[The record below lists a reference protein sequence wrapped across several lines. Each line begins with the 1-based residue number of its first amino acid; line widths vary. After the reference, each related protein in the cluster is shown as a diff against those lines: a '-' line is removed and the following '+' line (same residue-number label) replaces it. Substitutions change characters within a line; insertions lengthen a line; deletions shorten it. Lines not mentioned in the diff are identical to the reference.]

1 MKMKSLYLILLTVT
15 LISACLSSKEELPEI
30 KCKLVSNNPVK
41 LPASGISTNFAV
53 LDIYYKLR
61 KKPHSNLSST
71 VRDYYEKIIYLP
83 KDLRAK
89 VDGKTYYV
97 GIKKRYKTALGKKF
111 VYKSQSAIIGKPKEI
126 KKAKTTYITE
136 DSLKLIEKY
145 RTLSSGCK
153 VYLFPKLKDYL
164 KILEFPDM
172 DLHLRT
178 FNVSNIRIKE
188 MYLNTNDWVTLK
200 AEIKGDSL
208 LLLY

>member
-1 MKMKSLYLILLTVT
+1 MKTKVSHLILIAT
-15 LISACLSSKEELPEI
+15 IFFSSCFSPKEELPEI

-53 LDIYYKLR
+53 LDVYYKLR
-61 KKPHSNLSST
+61 KKPHSSLSST
-71 VRDYYEKIIYLP
+71 VSDYYEKIIYLP
-83 KDLRAK
+83 KDLQAK
-89 VDGKTYYV
+89 IDGKTYYV
-97 GIKKRYKTALGKKF
+97 GVKKRYKTTLGKRF
-111 VYKSQSAIIGKPKEI
+111 VYKPQSAIIGKPKEI
-126 KKAKTTYITE
+126 KKAKTTSITE

-164 KILEFPDM
+164 KILEFPDL
-172 DLHLRT
+172 DLNLRT
-178 FNVSNIRIKE
+178 YNVSEIRIKE
-188 MYLNTNDWVTLK
+188 MYLNTDNLVTLK

>member
-1 MKMKSLYLILLTVT
+1 MKTKSLYLT
-15 LISACLSSKEELPEI
+15 LIAITFISACFSHKEELPEI
-30 KCKLVSNNPVK
+30 KCKLVSSNPVK

-53 LDIYYKLR
+53 LDVYYNLR
-61 KKPHSNLSST
+61 KKPHSSLSST
-71 VRDYYEKIIYLP
+71 VSDYYEKIIYLP

-89 VDGKTYYV
+89 VDKKTYFV

-126 KKAKTTYITE
+126 KKAKTTSITE

-164 KILEFPDM
+164 KILEFPDL
-172 DLHLRT
+172 DLNLRT
-178 FNVSNIRIKE
+178 YNVSKIRIRE
-188 MYLNTNDWVTLK
+188 MYLNTDDQVTLK